1 MADKVLSNPAGAFG
15 YTAKQDK
22 LYQQIAPFK
31 AESAITGPAVVAINT
46 TGNVATAATNGS
58 AQLVAGICINSPAAG
73 EIAQVVIAGV
83 VDAVPCAGTISAG
96 QILIRSVT
104 TAGRVNSS
112 ATAALG
118 EAMGVA
124 IADGS
129 GANGTVSVW
138 VKFYG

>member
-1 MADKVLSNPAGAFG
+1 MPDKALTNPAGAFG
-15 YTAKQDK
+15 YTATKDK

-73 EIAQVVIAGV
+73 EIAQVVIAGI
-83 VDAVPCAGTISAG
+83 VDAVPCAGTVSAG

>member
-46 TGNVATAATNGS
+46 TGNVATVATDGTAATC
-58 AQLVAGICINSPAAG
+58 VGICINSPAAN

-83 VDAVPCAGTISAG
+83 VDAVPCAGTVSAG

-112 ATAALG
+112 TAPAAGEALG
-118 EAMGVA
+118 MA

-138 VKFYG
+138 VKFFG

>member
-83 VDAVPCAGTISAG
+83 VDAVPCAGTVSAG

-118 EAMGVA
+118 EPMGIA
-124 IADGS
+124 IRDGS
-129 GANGTVSVW
+129 GANGTVDVW
-138 VKFYG
+138 VKFFG

>member
-31 AESAITGPAVVAINT
+31 AQSAITGPAVVAINT
-46 TGNVATAATNGS
+46 TGNVATVATDGTAATC
-58 AQLVAGICINSPAAG
+58 VGICINSPAAG

-83 VDAVPCAGTISAG
+83 VDSVPVAGTISAG
-96 QILIRSVT
+96 QMLIRSVT

-112 ATAALG
+112 TAPAAGEALG
-118 EAMGVA
+118 MA

-138 VKFYG
+138 VKFFG

>member
-1 MADKVLSNPAGAFG
+1 MPDKALTNPAGAFG
-15 YTAKQDK
+15 YTATKDK

-46 TGNVATAATNGS
+46 SGNVATAATNGS

>member
-1 MADKVLSNPAGAFG
+1 MADKVLNNPAGAFG

-31 AESAITGPAVVAINT
+31 AQTAITGPAVVAINT
-46 TGNVATAATNGS
+46 TGNVATVATDGTAS
-58 AQLVAGICINSPAAG
+58 TCVGICINSPAAG

-83 VDAVPCAGTISAG
+83 VDSVPVAGTVSAG
-96 QILIRSVT
+96 QMLIRSVT

-112 ATAALG
+112 SAPAAG
-118 EAMGVA
+118 EALGVA

-129 GANGTVSVW
+129 GANGTISVW
-138 VKFYG
+138 VKFFG

>member
-1 MADKVLSNPAGAFG
+1 MPDKALTNPAGAFG
-15 YTAKQDK
+15 YTATKDK

-46 TGNVATAATNGS
+46 SGNVATAATNGS

-83 VDAVPCAGTISAG
+83 VDAVPCAGTVSAG

>member
-1 MADKVLSNPAGAFG
+1 MPDKALTNPAGAFG
-15 YTAKQDK
+15 YTATKDK

-46 TGNVATAATNGS
+46 SGNVATAATNGS

-96 QILIRSVT
+96 QNLIRSVT

>member
-31 AESAITGPAVVAINT
+31 AQSAITGPAVVAINT
-46 TGNVATAATNGS
+46 TGNVATVATDGTAATC
-58 AQLVAGICINSPAAG
+58 VGICINSPAAG

-83 VDAVPCAGTISAG
+83 VDSVPVAGTVSAG
-96 QILIRSVT
+96 QMLIRSVT

-112 ATAALG
+112 SAPAAG
-118 EAMGVA
+118 EALGVA

-129 GANGTVSVW
+129 GANGTISVW
-138 VKFYG
+138 VKFFG